1 MGQVGLVKGM
11 RTIAVVVMSSF
22 LIATWAARA
31 DATRSTGQSEGVATR
46 ATCTQEIHP
55 PVIALDPRG
64 RRYISFSAKQICPTA
79 QLQHVC
85 VRGRE
90 RTASGTWVALT
101 VKVCNDSVAFDL
113 IAQVQVSCA
122 DAGHGTYRTRGWAS
136 TWSTAPVLL
145 PDSEG
150 RTLC

>member
-1 MGQVGLVKGM
+1 MGYQTVLSGL
-11 RTIAVVVMSSF
+11 IAVLVTAACT
-22 LIATWAARA
+22 ATSLYDPASAKGAQAASA
-31 DATRSTGQSEGVATR
+31 PGDPGAR
-46 ATCTQEIHP
+46 ATCQKEVHP
-55 PVIALDPRG
+55 PVIATDPQG
-64 RRYISFSAKQICPTA
+64 RRFISFSVKQICPNA

-90 RTASGTWVALT
+90 RNAAGTWVALT
-101 VKVCNDSVAFDL
+101 VKVCEEAVAFDL

-136 TWSTAPVLL
+136 TWSTSPVLL
-145 PDSEG
+145 PDSPA